1 MNKSRV
7 SILPALALAIA
18 AFGMALPA
26 KARAVEQKTYLINGL
41 ASAVPF
47 IGYGFTNLK
56 KKIPGAQ
63 LYSYISPVEGSTII
77 QPKIMNEIRAAVKR
91 NPDIEINLIGISYG
105 ANMITWMSA
114 DLADEGIQ
122 ISYMGVIDGL
132 PLGTVPPNVRRVD
145 NFTCRLPGCLRDR
158 VRLTKGNNIT
168 IANAFDFTATHID
181 MGNHPKVHERI
192 LHQITTVPLNIAEPS
207 LDMSFTASTE

>member
-7 SILPALALAIA
+7 SLLSALGLALAIA
-18 AFGMALPA
+18 AVGNPVA
-26 KARAVEQKTYLINGL
+26 ARAVEQKTYLINGL
-41 ASAVPF
+41 ASAIPF
-47 IGYGFTNLK
+47 IGYGFANLQ
-56 KKIPGAQ
+56 KKIPGAE

-77 QPKIMNEIRAAVKR
+77 QPKILNDIRKAVKR
-91 NPDIEINLIGISYG
+91 NPDVEINLIGISYG
-105 ANMITWMSA
+105 ANLITRMGA
-114 DLADEGIQ
+114 DLADEGIK

-132 PLGTVPPNVRRVD
+132 PLGNVTPNVRRVD

-168 IANAFDFTATHID
+168 IANAFDYTATHID
-181 MGNHPKVHERI
+181 MGNHAEVHQRI

-207 LDMSFTASTE
+207 LDMAFTASTQ

>member
-1 MNKSRV
+1 MSRV
-7 SILPALALAIA
+7 SILPALAFTLAA
-18 AFGMALPA
+18 LTAALPA
-26 KARAVEQKTYLINGL
+26 KARAVEQKTFLINGL

-56 KKIPGAQ
+56 KKIPGAE
-63 LYSYISPVEGSTII
+63 LYSYISPVEGTTII
-77 QPKIMNEIRAAVKR
+77 QPKIMSEIRAAVKR

-132 PLGTVPPNVRRVD
+132 PLGDVTPNVRRVD
-145 NFTCRLPGCLRDR
+145 NFTCRLPGCLRDK
-158 VRLTKGNNIT
+158 VRLTRGNSVT
-168 IANAFDFTATHID
+168 IANAFDYTTTHIA
-181 MGNHPKVHERI
+181 MGDNAEVHQRI
-192 LHQITTVPLNIAEPS
+192 LHQITTVPLNIAEPQ
-207 LDMSFTASTE
+207 LDLGYTASTAN

>member
-1 MNKSRV
+1 MNMSRV

-18 AFGMALPA
+18 ALATALPA
-26 KARAVEQKTYLINGL
+26 KARAVEQKTFLINGL

-47 IGYGFTNLK
+47 IGYGFANLK
-56 KKIPGAQ
+56 KKIPGAE
-63 LYSYISPVEGSTII
+63 LYSYLSPVEGTTII

-91 NPDIEINLIGISYG
+91 NPDVEINLIGISYG

-132 PLGTVPPNVRRVD
+132 PLGNVPPNVRRVD
-145 NFTCRLPGCLRDR
+145 NFTCRLPGCLRDK

-168 IANAFDFTATHID
+168 IANAFDYTATHID
-181 MGNHPKVHERI
+181 MGNHPEVHQRI

>member
-7 SILPALALAIA
+7 SLLSAMGLALAIA
-18 AFGMALPA
+18 AAGNSVS
-26 KARAVEQKTYLINGL
+26 ARAAEQKTYLINGL
-41 ASAVPF
+41 ASAIPF
-47 IGYGFTNLK
+47 IGYGFANLQ
-56 KKIPGAQ
+56 KKIPGAE

-77 QPKIMNEIRAAVKR
+77 QPKILNDIRKAVKR
-91 NPDIEINLIGISYG
+91 NPDVEINLIGISYG
-105 ANMITWMSA
+105 ANLITRMGA

-132 PLGTVPPNVRRVD
+132 PLGNVTPNVRRVD

-168 IANAFDFTATHID
+168 IANAFDYTATHID
-181 MGNHPKVHERI
+181 MGNHAEVHQRI

-207 LDMSFTASTE
+207 LDMAFTASTQ